1 MACVVFRRAF
11 KRIELSR
18 GVQAGQGYGDCN
30 QRIGR
35 GWFTRAVSAGSS
47 DADFA
52 VAGS

>member
-30 QRIGR
+30 QRVGR
-35 GWFTRAVSAGSS
+35 GRFTTAVRAGSS
-47 DADFA
+47 DGDFG
-52 VAGS
+52 VSVS